1 MLLLQNISFE
11 RGERKIF
18 SEVNLSLGSN
28 KIIII
33 KGKNGSGK
41 TTLLK
46 TILYLIKPTSGLIY
60 WKGKLLD
67 TNLYDYYNNL
77 TYISDQT
84 SSIRQ
89 LTINENIKIWKK
101 IFLSKIDDTQIQK
114 LLKTLNLINIINYKV
129 SSLSLGEKKK
139 LEIMRLIIEEK
150 KIWLLDE
157 PFTNLD
163 SESIQVLSQTFEDH
177 SDKGGCVLFSSHQ
190 DAEINISEKILL

>member
-60 WKGKLLD
+60 WKGRLLD

-89 LTINENIKIWKK
+89 LTINENIKI
-101 IFLSKIDDTQIQK
+101 
-114 LLKTLNLINIINYKV
+114 Y
-129 SSLSLGEKKK
+129 
-139 LEIMRLIIEEK
+139 
-150 KIWLLDE
+150 
-157 PFTNLD
+157 
-163 SESIQVLSQTFEDH
+163 
-177 SDKGGCVLFSSHQ
+177 
-190 DAEINISEKILL
+190 